1 MVLPELEQPTR
12 YQGLYV
18 YDFGQWCAVG
28 YTADE
33 IAVLIESEQY
43 RGGKTY
49 KIHRA
54 TPDGRMELRGISA
67 ERFQLESGMFFPRSE
82 LTDARADFE
91 SLRSAAECTPP
102 PCRARLHLADRGEAH
117 SARFVVAL
125 VFPAEYEDD
134 MGRWLLAVDY
144 QGGDLAEGGISHA
157 AQYNEESLTVLDR
170 RQLWPSSTQ
179 SSRSAEEVLAG
190 VRRAVQ
196 R

>member
-54 TPDGRMELRGISA
+54 TPDGRIELRGISA
-67 ERFQLESGMFFPRSE
+67 ERFQLESGMFFPRSD
-82 LTDARADFE
+82 LASARADFE
-91 SLRSAAECTPP
+91 SLRAAAQRTPP
-102 PCRARLHLADRGEAH
+102 PCRARLHLADRGEAQA
-117 SARFVVAL
+117 ARFVVAL

-134 MGRWLLAVDY
+134 IGRWLLAVDY
-144 QGGDLAEGGISHA
+144 QGGDLAEGGISHG
-157 AQYNEESLTVLDR
+157 AQYK
-170 RQLWPSSTQ
+170 QQ
-179 SSRSAEEVLAG
+179 
-190 VRRAVQ
+190 
-196 R
+196 

>member
-12 YQGLYV
+12 YEGLYV
-18 YDFGQWCAVG
+18 YDFGEWCAVG

-54 TPDGRMELRGISA
+54 APDGRMELRGISA
-67 ERFQLESGMFFPRSE
+67 ERFQLESGMFFPRDN
-82 LTDARADFE
+82 LADARADFK
-91 SLRSAAECTPP
+91 SLRSAADRSPP
-102 PCRARLHLADRGEAH
+102 PCRARLHLADRGETHA
-117 SARFVVAL
+117 ARFVVAL

-134 MGRWLLAVDY
+134 IGRWLLAANY

-170 RQLWPSSTQ
+170 HQLWPSATR
-179 SSRSAEEVLAG
+179 SSRSTEEVLAG